1 MTRLV
6 NLHSRLSAL
15 GRRRAAARWA
25 VGLSALALAV
35 IAVLAVLFLVDWTFT
50 LGKLDR
56 VVTMLIALG
65 VLAWAAKKFVMPW
78 LTVQESELD
87 LALLVERK
95 QKIDSDLVAALQF
108 ESAEASQWGSRQLET
123 AVIDYV
129 VEFSADLQ
137 IPEGLDGDSLR
148 RRGRTLA
155 AVALG
160 LVVLAALFPAHLKT
174 FFARLMLDSRHYPS
188 RTVLEQIVV
197 NGQAFDW
204 TAAYPAPIKCAYGL
218 PLSFT
223 VRTSGQLPDSARAEL
238 VGLSNGL
245 STTVELERQPAGEP
259 TQAVYVGKLN
269 KLVDSLTFSVLVG
282 DAWTDEAQV
291 LITPLPV
298 VETRLIATSPAYA
311 RSEDSAPEPTG
322 ARQIS
327 VLEGSRVDLEV
338 TCHNK
343 TLVSA
348 ALSIEGKEFAL
359 KSVQQGTWRLDAAG
373 TPLEN
378 ITAPVRY
385 QLQVVDED
393 GLKLEHA
400 IEGFIRIK
408 ADQKPQ
414 ITTDVVTRFVL
425 PAAEPEVEFRVSDDH
440 GIARIAAYVQAIDGE
455 GNQLLTATGENTP
468 PPPADPTQL
477 KPLALMVRQ
486 LEQPLLK
493 ASLPLRDV
501 YKLKLSAIRVQLP
514 PPVADSE
521 TPPPMRTV
529 RPRALVKGDQ
539 LKVTFEVTDY
549 RGTSAGQSTVAEPI
563 VLQVT
568 DESGVL
574 AAISESDE
582 RSAKQLDVIIKRQL
596 GIGENK

>member
-1 MTRLV
+1 M
-6 NLHSRLSAL
+6 SAF
-15 GRRRAAARWA
+15 GRRSGLGGGTGGRPAFGVARPMQGGAPARPSDPLPPGGEPLRWDLP
-25 VGLSALALAV
+25 GGSAQ
-35 IAVLAVLFLVDWTFT
+35 
-50 LGKLDR
+50 
-56 VVTMLIALG
+56 VVR
-65 VLAWAAKKFVMPW
+65 W
-78 LTVQESELD
+78 
-87 LALLVERK
+87 
-95 QKIDSDLVAALQF
+95 LVA
-108 ESAEASQWGSRQLET
+108 
-123 AVIDYV
+123 
-129 VEFSADLQ
+129 
-137 IPEGLDGDSLR
+137 P
-148 RRGRTLA
+148 
-155 AVALG
+155 
-160 LVVLAALFPAHLKT
+160 
-174 FFARLMLDSRHYPS
+174 
-188 RTVLEQIVV
+188 
-197 NGQAFDW
+197 GQP
-204 TAAYPAPIKCAYGL
+204 Y
-218 PLSFT
+218 
-223 VRTSGQLPDSARAEL
+223 
-238 VGLSNGL
+238 
-245 STTVELERQPAGEP
+245 
-259 TQAVYVGKLN
+259 
-269 KLVDSLTFSVLVG
+269 
-282 DAWTDEAQV
+282 
-291 LITPLPV
+291 
-298 VETRLIATSPAYA
+298 
-311 RSEDSAPEPTG
+311 
-322 ARQIS
+322 
-327 VLEGSRVDLEV
+327 
-338 TCHNK
+338 
-343 TLVSA
+343 
-348 ALSIEGKEFAL
+348 
-359 KSVQQGTWRLDAAG
+359 AAG